1 MTDLRDKTMKC
12 YTFSVRP
19 TIPESKK
26 VKIKMKKI
34 DEEENEDLFEDKYF
48 NFEDLILGEEK
59 NILEKSLCKMVYL

>member
-1 MTDLRDKTMKC
+1 
-12 YTFSVRP
+12 
-19 TIPESKK
+19 
-26 VKIKMKKI
+26 MKKI